1 MKTKT
6 KKLLIAGALLIS
18 SVMYGY
24 TTLQREAPWQD
35 GVFYEVSSDVL
46 SLVYYRADS
55 ETLTLA
61 FRKGPVYEYS
71 GVPAPVFQALMN
83 TPRKGVFYNQRIRG
97 HFPSCRLELS
107 APGETI

>member
-1 MKTKT
+1 MKTISKRRILVGLIM
-6 KKLLIAGALLIS
+6 LL
-18 SVMYGY
+18 SVVYGY
-24 TTLQREAPWQD
+24 TTLERNEPWQD